1 MADVEVVVFA
11 HRPGLDLVRGMADA
25 LRRRAPRRLAV
36 QAYVDANLLR
46 KTAA

>member
-11 HRPGLDLVRGMADA
+11 HRPGLDLVREMTDA

-36 QAYVDANLLR
+36 QAYVDANLLH